1 VTPEEVAAAATDLAR
16 DRDRVVVEIGDDGQ
30 GMDGAK
36 LRAAAVARGAMTE
49 EAARALEGRDALLL
63 ACLPGVSTAERV
75 TEVSGRGVGMDAV
88 KRTVEALGGAIEVE
102 SAPGHGT
109 RWTLRLPLTLAVQ
122 PVLLVRVADEV
133 LALPIAKVRGAAEV
147 DVSKLACS
155 QGAPVLPYEG
165 RLLPV
170 RELADLLGLA
180 AGPAR
185 STRSVVVTEG
195 DGGRVALAVDALLG
209 QQEAVLKPLV
219 RPLDRVSGLSAVT
232 VLGSG
237 RPVFILDVQ
246 RLVAA

>member
-1 VTPEEVAAAATDLAR
+1 
-16 DRDRVVVEIGDDGQ
+16 VVEIVDDGQ
-30 GMDGAK
+30 CMDGAK
-36 LRAAAVARGAMTE
+36 LRAAAVARGALSE
-49 EAARALEGRDALLL
+49 EAARALDGREALLL
-63 ACLPGVSTAERV
+63 ACLPGVSTAQQV

-102 SAPGHGT
+102 STIGYGT
-109 RWTLRLPLTLAVQ
+109 RWMLRLPLTVAMQ

-133 LALPIAKVRGAAEV
+133 VGLPISKVRGAAEV
-147 DVSKLACS
+147 DLARLASS

-165 RLLPV
+165 RLVPV
-170 RELADLLGLA
+170 KDLGEMLGFTPALA
-180 AGPAR
+180 R
-185 STRSVVVTEG
+185 TTRSVVVAEG

-219 RPLDRVSGLSAVT
+219 RPLDRVAGLSAVT